1 MDRPIG
7 LRDQILFYVA
17 KCRGHEATIDE
28 LKSTV
33 DSLKITRSCHE
44 AIIEELNSTVE
55 DLQLRVQQ
63 LRMEIQ
69 NIREGGNRRR
79 QRAIRRRQREAIGR
93 LSPAQL
99 RRYRLLVR
107 LREAAASQ
115 GLYFEFEID
124 RRSDRISNLRSNML
138 SSQSS

>member
-17 KCRGHEATIDE
+17 KCRGHETTIDE

-69 NIREGGNRRR
+69 NIRERANRRR
-79 QRAIRRRQREAIGR
+79 QRAIRRRQREATGNR
-93 LSPAQL
+93 LSPDQI
-99 RRYRLLVR
+99 RRYRLLLR

-115 GLYFEFEID
+115 GLYFEFEIEYVV
-124 RRSDRISNLRSNML
+124 ILRAAVRADDHVYI
-138 SSQSS
+138 

>member
-7 LRDQILFYVA
+7 LRDKILFYVA

-33 DSLKITRSCHE
+33 DSLKITRCCHE
-44 AIIEELNSTVE
+44 AIIVELNSTVE

-69 NIREGGNRRR
+69 NIRERANRRR
-79 QRAIRRRQREAIGR
+79 QRAIRRRQREATGNR
-93 LSPAQL
+93 LSPTQL

-107 LREAAASQ
+107 LREEA
-115 GLYFEFEID
+115 
-124 RRSDRISNLRSNML
+124 RRYRAIVRET
-138 SSQSS
+138 